1 MPCNGVAVASVTVAD
16 DLKKFL
22 GMLPQSAIDQAVIAL
37 VKAEGWNVTG
47 KDGSFVASRIDK
59 VSALSQMGIKSGNA
73 GFSQS
78 FRFTVKDGEVTI
90 PNADLEKKL
99 LALLIGLAGQVRQQ
113 VVAQAIA
120 KAGAKIEKSQTAPN
134 GALVL
139 TVRL

>member
-1 MPCNGVAVASVTVAD
+1 MPCDGVAVASVTVAD

-22 GMLPQSAIDQAVIAL
+22 GMIPQNTLDQAVIAL

-47 KDGSFVASRIDK
+47 EDGNYLASRLNQK
-59 VSALSQMGIKSGNA
+59 KALLKLGINSGNR
-73 GFSQS
+73 GYSQD

-90 PNADLEKKL
+90 PNADLEEKL
-99 LALLIGLAGQVRQQ
+99 LALLTGLGGQARQR

-120 KAGAKIEKSQTAPN
+120 KAGGTIEKSQAAPN